1 NPSSSSLAKH
11 NAKPLFETTF
21 TISNNTNEPLR
32 YEILWPAF
40 RFDVSPAYGVVK
52 AQGVTVVKISVMNKH
67 FSAGSRRDETKDS
80 KRLMGI
86 LKGSEVIDNNNNKPL
101 MGRTRILVL
110 CENGERKE
118 VVVDIVQV
126 KKKAKGEVETA
137 RSSKNVKGSE
147 DGNFRKSF
155 SQKMDNLF
163 RVARARTKKVTKDED
178 KSRST
183 NSKVK
188 SSVSKAIG
196 STSKSA
202 SLSVTK
208 KIISSGP
215 TSRPSSPEGSN
226 KYNHTVRK
234 YSSTTSIRSR
244 PNTPDTYR
252 QIASPSPAIRSRT
265 PDESKPGKQLPQR
278 KNFIYIG
285 VPGNISCPTTVIRET
300 NHSVFRIHNPTNKP
314 VTWHLT
320 TATNPFL
327 RRSDTTNSAQKIN
340 EEVFLIM
347 KTSGLLRA
355 GQTERVDISFRPIFI
370 GTYSQS
376 FMLEDSISSEGSGGL
391 GGVSVRVQG
400 EGKADVSNQIK
411 VDTKKSGSRT
421 MDFEVSES
429 EIQIPATR
437 IGRRRSVG
445 ININNPSN
453 QLVRIKCKC
462 EVIGNISGSSSNLSI
477 PLSSVQ
483 IKPRASVTLPVR
495 FQPREVGEVRAVV
508 KLQAIGRAEVLVDII
523 AKGVQDTPIAT
534 ET

>member
-1 NPSSSSLAKH
+1 EEVDLTEPCTEEKKSLSPTSMNVLNRQIIEEVVEEPHGMRVSPEYLTVVGGPSVNAASPNTSSASLPLRSNPSSSSLAKH

-80 KRLMGI
+80 RKLMGI
-86 LKGSEVIDNNNNKPL
+86 LKGSETIDNNNKPL

-126 KKKAKGEVETA
+126 KKKVKGETDAA
-137 RSSKNVKGSE
+137 RSSKNVKDSE
-147 DGNFRKSF
+147 DGNFRRSF

-163 RVARARTKKVTKDED
+163 RVAKRARTKKDNKDED

-183 NSKVK
+183 NNKVK
-188 SSVSKAIG
+188 TSVSKAIG

-202 SLSVTK
+202 SLSVPK
-208 KIISSGP
+208 KSMSSGP

-234 YSSTTSIRSR
+234 YASTTSIRSR

-252 QIASPSPAIRSRT
+252 QITSPSPGIRSRT

-327 RRSDTTNSAQKIN
+327 
-340 EEVFLIM
+340 
-347 KTSGLLRA
+347 
-355 GQTERVDISFRPIFI
+355 
-370 GTYSQS
+370 
-376 FMLEDSISSEGSGGL
+376 
-391 GGVSVRVQG
+391 
-400 EGKADVSNQIK
+400 
-411 VDTKKSGSRT
+411 
-421 MDFEVSES
+421 
-429 EIQIPATR
+429 
-437 IGRRRSVG
+437 
-445 ININNPSN
+445 
-453 QLVRIKCKC
+453 
-462 EVIGNISGSSSNLSI
+462 
-477 PLSSVQ
+477 
-483 IKPRASVTLPVR
+483 
-495 FQPREVGEVRAVV
+495 
-508 KLQAIGRAEVLVDII
+508 
-523 AKGVQDTPIAT
+523 
-534 ET
+534 